1 MMKIKRML
9 FIIVLIALFG
19 GCFYAMNQH
28 YDELARYPYELTQ
41 KQRDIVLE
49 HLDTEQI
56 NYLLAQKIEP
66 DEFLPFI
73 EEEGFTL
80 ENTLWYTKAM
90 STRKE
95 EKSYIVNFINK
106 YKEHMEYGELQNL
119 LTYYSYNVL
128 TRFYDEGYT
137 YGEHAKLIANPS
149 SMYTIL
155 NTSKTIYTYEPKNL
169 VTITTLPHDS
179 IVDNAN
185 DIMIQKEVVKPLE
198 ELMKA
203 AKEIN
208 RKNYGDMVITTGY
221 LSYEDQISL
230 YESKQKEFP
239 KDFTMCWDHPGQ
251 SEYQLGYTITL
262 KPNDN
267 KGDSEE
273 KKKEEDREQA
283 VWLKENAYKYGFVIR
298 YPKHKEDVTKK
309 AYQPYTLR
317 YVGKQAAKLMHDEDK
332 AMEEIDFSVFEK

>member
-106 YKEHMEYGELQNL
+106 YKEQNL

-239 KDFTMCWDHPGQ
+239 KDFTMYWDHPGQ

>member
-9 FIIVLIALFG
+9 FIIALIALFG

-41 KQRDIVLE
+41 QQRDLVLN

-56 NYLLAQKIEP
+56 NYLVAQKIEP

-80 ENTLWYTKAM
+80 ENSLWYTRAM
-90 STRKE
+90 HTRKE

-106 YKEHMEYGELQNL
+106 YKEKMEYGELKDL

-137 YGEHAKLIANPS
+137 YTEHVKLVANPS
-149 SMYTIL
+149 SKYTLL
-155 NTSKTIYTYEPKNL
+155 NTTKTIYTYEPKDL
-169 VTITTLPHDS
+169 VTITSLPHDS

-185 DIMIQKEVVKPLE
+185 DIMIKKEVVKPLE
-198 ELMKA
+198 ELMRA

-208 RKNYGDMVITTGY
+208 HKNYGDMMITCGY
-221 LSYEDQISL
+221 LSYEDQVSL
-230 YESKQKEFP
+230 YESKQKEFS
-239 KDFTMCWDHPGQ
+239 KDFTMYWDYPGQ

-262 KPNDN
+262 KPNEN
-267 KGDSEE
+267 KSESE
-273 KKKEEDREQA
+273 QKKKEEDREQA

-298 YPKHKEDVTKK
+298 YPKQKEDITKK

-317 YVGKQAAKLMHDEDK
+317 YVGKEAAKLMHDEDK
-332 AMEEIDFSVFEK
+332 AMEEIDFPIFDK